1 MNMNM
6 NMNMSMSGIGAAC
19 GMSAENKPCSVQFPL
34 HAQRRKRRVL
44 FTQAQVYELER
55 RFKQQKYLSAP
66 EREHLAGLIHLTP
79 TQVKIWFQNHRYKCK
94 RQAKEKAM
102 ADIGSQH
109 QQNSPKRVSV
119 PVLVKEGKSENSGGS
134 ALVSSSNTGGVASS
148 AAGGG
153 NNGNNGD
160 NSCSTTLGTQP
171 SPSSVGCRDDD
182 CTPSPGPNTSSLIS
196 TGHLAA
202 HLSPQVGLHAAAAA
216 AAAAESGHH
225 PSTSAM
231 YLTSQA
237 LGSLGFHR
245 QALMETPTSSLH
257 PYHHHHHH
265 HHQHA
270 QMQQAQQ
277 QQNSL
282 SAYLPLHNARW

>member
-1 MNMNM
+1 M
-6 NMNMSMSGIGAAC
+6 
-19 GMSAENKPCSVQFPL
+19 
-34 HAQRRKRRVL
+34 
-44 FTQAQVYELER
+44 
-55 RFKQQKYLSAP
+55 
-66 EREHLAGLIHLTP
+66 
-79 TQVKIWFQNHRYKCK
+79 
-94 RQAKEKAM
+94 
-102 ADIGSQH
+102 
-109 QQNSPKRVSV
+109 
-119 PVLVKEGKSENSGGS
+119 
-134 ALVSSSNTGGVASS
+134 SSSNGGGALGASS
-148 AAGGG
+148 AVGGG
-153 NNGNNGD
+153 NGGD

-182 CTPSPGPNTSSLIS
+182 CTPSPGPTSSLIS
-196 TGHLAA
+196 SGHLAA

-216 AAAAESGHH
+216 AAAAESHH

-270 QMQQAQQ
+270 QMQQVCRTPLNTSLAIQHN
-277 QQNSL
+277 NS
-282 SAYLPLHNARW
+282 SNKSFKNDI